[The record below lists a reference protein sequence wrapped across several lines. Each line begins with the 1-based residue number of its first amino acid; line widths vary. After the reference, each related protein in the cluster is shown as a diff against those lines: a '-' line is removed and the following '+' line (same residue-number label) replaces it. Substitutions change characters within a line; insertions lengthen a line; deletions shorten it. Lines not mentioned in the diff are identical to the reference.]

1 MRRRQTGVRPRTREA
16 KRAVLHPPLKKGGRG
31 DSRGEAADRQAVPA
45 LLAHSGTDFCTAAL
59 VPPRKSDGAAPPLRY
74 DRPMRP
80 MTIDLDR
87 GDARPYF
94 FWDEDLSIAE
104 LRERLAGTDSRDRT
118 RLLAKLLREARAEI
132 SLVP

>member
-1 MRRRQTGVRPRTREA
+1 
-16 KRAVLHPPLKKGGRG
+16 
-31 DSRGEAADRQAVPA
+31 
-45 LLAHSGTDFCTAAL
+45 
-59 VPPRKSDGAAPPLRY
+59 
-74 DRPMRP
+74 